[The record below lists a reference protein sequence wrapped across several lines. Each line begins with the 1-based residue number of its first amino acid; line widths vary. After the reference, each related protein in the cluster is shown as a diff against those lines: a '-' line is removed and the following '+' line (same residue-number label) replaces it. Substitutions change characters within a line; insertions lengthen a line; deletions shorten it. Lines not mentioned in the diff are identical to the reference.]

1 MGGGSTCFYTK
12 IGFMRSNVEKA
23 LFSLS
28 SCDISSN
35 SLLCMDGSRNG
46 AVKEVDV
53 HLCTKV
59 IIILVPV

>member
-1 MGGGSTCFYTK
+1 
-12 IGFMRSNVEKA
+12 MRSNVEKA
-23 LFSLS
+23 FFSLS

-53 HLCTKV
+53 H
-59 IIILVPV
+59 